1 MVRRPSLSS
10 DAAETIETVTPY
22 DESQARE
29 VTVTAQRQV
38 AMVLSGAVGVPVAV
52 SSALYKDKR
61 DVRRTDALNVP
72 EVSGG
77 RGACAQTWEYR
88 KIKISDLALISG
100 IDIQEPTINSGV
112 YHKEG
117 FLFLQGRQTR
127 RPSVGP
133 PRWLH

>member
-1 MVRRPSLSS
+1 MH
-10 DAAETIETVTPY
+10 
-22 DESQARE
+22 Q
-29 VTVTAQRQV
+29 
-38 AMVLSGAVGVPVAV
+38 
-52 SSALYKDKR
+52 
-61 DVRRTDALNVP
+61 

-88 KIKISDLALISG
+88 KIKITDLALISG
-100 IDIQEPTINSGV
+100 NDIQEPTINSGV